1 MPQALIIGSVTSPR
15 NGKRY
20 DVKWNSYS
28 KDVYVAYAGR
38 SAIGNAA
45 SAEAALAKAVAWLA
59 ANT

>member
-1 MPQALIIGSVTSPR
+1 MSSAVIIGSVTSPR

-28 KDVYVAYAGR
+28 KDAYVAYAGW
-38 SAIGNAA
+38 ALVGNAA
-45 SAEAALAKAVAWLA
+45 SAEEALAKALSWLA